1 VNILLLPKT
10 VQHAIQIMVHI
21 SMTPKKS
28 LTSVSKIS
36 EESNIPKS
44 YLAKIVQ
51 ILASKKLIKTKTGR
65 TGGITLAKKPNQIKI
80 IDIVFAINDKRRE
93 KEMCIIGID
102 ECNDKVH
109 CPLHHSWKKI
119 KKTIYNEFSIQTLDI
134 LVEELLEKK
143 AQTKSH

>member
-21 SMTPKKS
+21 AMIPKNS
-28 LTSVSKIS
+28 LTKVSKIS

-65 TGGITLAKKPNQIKI
+65 TGGVTLAKKSNQIKI
-80 IDIVFAINDKRRE
+80 IDIVFAINDKKRG

-102 ECNDKVH
+102 ECNDKAH
-109 CPLHHSWKKI
+109 CPLHHSWKKV
-119 KKTIYNEFSIQTLDI
+119 KKTIYNQFSTQTLDT
-134 LVEELLEKK
+134 LVEELLKK
-143 AQTKSH
+143 KKQSKSD